1 MEPVRIREGVDPNS
15 KEYRR
20 NLIIVIGILLF
31 LTVTG
36 GTCLGYKIR
45 TAENAKA
52 AAEAAG
58 ESGEKTFE
66 QKEKDRAMEI
76 LREKK

>member
-1 MEPVRIREGVDPNS
+1 MDPVRIRQDVEPNS

-45 TAENAKA
+45 GAENAKA
-52 AAEAAG
+52 APDV
-58 ESGEKTFE
+58 EK

>member
-1 MEPVRIREGVDPNS
+1 METVRIRKDVDPNS
-15 KEYRR
+15 REYRR

-45 TAENAKA
+45 GAENA
-52 AAEAAG
+52 EAAPAS
-58 ESGEKTFE
+58 EHKELE
-66 QKEKDRAMEI
+66 QREKDRAMEI

>member
-1 MEPVRIREGVDPNS
+1 MEPVRIRQDVDPNS
-15 KEYRR
+15 REYRR

-36 GTCLGYKIR
+36 GTILGYKIR

-52 AAEAAG
+52 ASEAAA
-58 ESGEKTFE
+58 ESGERTAE